1 MITTGLRTRLR
12 CALAAALAAAAA
24 ALPAAQTL
32 DDDAPADPAPLVA
45 GVSRIVSG
53 GASGP
58 VHPLSGA
65 WSAIAAGDE
74 DASFPSLFAAARGYG
89 AGRVVIV
96 GHEGL
101 LANTG
106 ELDNGQFLLN
116 TLLWLDVAA
125 AGQVGYTTGHREWLG
140 AGNLGGLAAIA
151 MNNAMLMSGVPA
163 PLTAASLRSVSVL
176 IAGNAWGSMSAA
188 EIEAVRVWVE
198 GGGGLLL
205 AGLGWSWP
213 GALEDWAMTRLAEPY
228 EVRWL
233 RGVIN
238 DPTNH
243 VGGSAIFHR
252 FYPDVVTWTVDGAIE
267 FITAAHLT
275 HGADLPAAIEA
286 DGSLR
291 RDFVRAHAMLGLP
304 TGQFPAG
311 DPGRQV
317 VFDAYTRLLQDYPDY
332 YARGFSFDESAHPT
346 SAHLRERAWR
356 SWRDALELTGARKA
370 MMARTG
376 RLVGRR
382 LDIFHDFDLVLQDND
397 RLEFPEMGLVHEM
410 LSVTPAS
417 LYDLWGISVRDYL
430 GTAPIEVSLGGIP
443 YGVNVFGVEIGQ
455 HQENPF
461 PPDVPA
467 FTADIFYS
475 VLAHELNHVVDATTI
490 GRSPALSMR
499 RNQLI
504 ADAGEEPLNYLR
516 SMLRAG
522 FFTEA
527 PQEFFASISNQ
538 WYNHSVRT
546 IELGL
551 VRFDAGRPDPI
562 NQALFFADVFSRRT
576 MATLLFTADAAGN
589 MTTSPAL
596 LERNTSG
603 WITAIEFDTT
613 RYEFDVDGEGRVLS
627 YTRRDPPTTNR
638 PPVAAQPMRDR
649 NLHLGDALAIDISQ
663 AFVDPD
669 GDALSH
675 AASSSAPDVVTARA
689 AGTVVTLTAV
699 GTGTAAIRVTA
710 SDPGGLTAALSFT
723 ATVTASTTFTD
734 DPIVAGVTPVRAV
747 HFIELRGRIDGL
759 REAHGLPR
767 FAWTDPVPTP
777 GVTAVRLAHL
787 LELREALA
795 DAYAASG
802 RAAPGWTDAAP
813 KAGTTPVRAAHLT
826 ELRAA
831 VVALE

>member
-1 MITTGLRTRLR
+1 MNPRIAAPSIALTLAVPGL
-12 CALAAALAAAAA
+12 ALAG
-24 ALPAAQTL
+24 
-32 DDDAPADPAPLVA
+32 ADPAPLVA

-74 DASFPSLFAAARGYG
+74 DASFPSLFVAARDYG

-96 GHEGL
+96 GHDGFL
-101 LANTG
+101 VNTG
-106 ELDNGQFLLN
+106 ELDNGRFLLN
-116 TLLWLDVAA
+116 TLRWLDVAA
-125 AGQVGYTTGHREWLG
+125 TGRVGYTTGHREWLG
-140 AGNLGGLAAIA
+140 AGNLGGLEAIA
-151 MNNAMLMSGVPA
+151 TSNAMHMSGIPA
-163 PLTAASLRSVSVL
+163 PLSAASLRSVSVL
-176 IAGNAWGSMSAA
+176 IVGNAWGSMSAA
-188 EIEAVRVWVE
+188 EIEAVRAWVE
-198 GGGGLLL
+198 SGGGLLM

-213 GALEDWAMTRLAEPY
+213 GGLEDWPMMWLAEPY

-252 FYPDVVTWTVDGAIE
+252 FYPDVTTWTVDGAIE
-267 FITAAHLT
+267 VITAAHLT
-275 HGADLPAAIEA
+275 HGANLPAAIEA

-291 RDFVRAHAMLGLP
+291 RDFVRAHEMLGVP
-304 TGQFPAG
+304 AGQFPAG
-311 DPGRQV
+311 DPQRQV
-317 VFDAYTRLLQDYPDY
+317 VFDAYTRLLQDFPAY

-356 SWRDALELTGARKA
+356 SWRDALELTRARKA
-370 MMARTG
+370 MMARIG

-397 RLEFPEMGLVHEM
+397 RLEFPEMDLVHRM
-410 LSVTPAS
+410 LSATPGS

-430 GTAPIEVSLGGIP
+430 GTAPTEVSLGGIP
-443 YGVNVFGVEIGQ
+443 YGVNIFGVEIGQ
-455 HQENPF
+455 QQENPF

-475 VLAHELNHVVDATTI
+475 VLAHELNHAVDATTI
-490 GRSPALSMR
+490 GRSPALSAR

-504 ADAGEEPLNYLR
+504 ADAGHEPLNYLR
-516 SMLRAG
+516 TARPG
-522 FFTEA
+522 FFVEA

-562 NQALFFADVFSRRT
+562 NQALFFADVFSRGT
-576 MATLLFTADAAGN
+576 ASTLFFTADAAGN
-589 MTTSPAL
+589 MTTSPARL
-596 LERNTSG
+596 VRNTSG
-603 WITAIEFDTT
+603 WITAMELDTT
-613 RYEFDVDGEGRVLS
+613 RYEFDVDGQGRVLS
-627 YTRRDPPTTNR
+627 YRRRDPPADTNR
-638 PPVAAQPMRDR
+638 PPVATRPLPDR
-649 NLHLGDALAIDISQ
+649 NLLLSDALEIDISQ

-675 AASSSAPDVVTARA
+675 AASSSAPGVVTARA

-699 GTGTAAIRVTA
+699 STGTAAIRVTA
-710 SDPGGLTAALSFT
+710 SDPGGLTATLSFT
-723 ATVTASTTFTD
+723 ATVTSSAVFTD
-734 DPIVAGVTPVRAV
+734 DPVVAGVTRVRAV
-747 HFIELRGRIDGL
+747 HFTELRARIDGL

-767 FAWTDPVPTP
+767 FAWSAPIPAP
-777 GVTAVRLAHL
+777 GTAVRLAHL

-795 DAYAASG
+795 AAYAASG

-813 KAGTTPVRAAHLT
+813 AAETTPIRAAHLT

-831 VVALE
+831 VLALE